1 MRKIIVF
8 IAFVFT
14 LASCSWD
21 HTFPKLLV
29 EADSL
34 LMRGAY
40 IEADSLLAMYDSTS
54 TDNCEASANYRQL
67 LRVGRLF
74 VDEDLSTSDYSLV
87 DSLCRYYEYKGSLDK
102 YAKALCFMGAVY
114 QVSDDY
120 PSAMDSYLKATSV
133 AVKCGDYYLL
143 CWLCQKKGDLYYNQR
158 MLDECVKYYREY
170 YRLAVNHRD
179 TLRIAYAA
187 NRMAKIHTIFNHAD
201 SVVWYYKKSIELA
214 KKTKYRDNIIPYS
227 ENSLCDVYIQLGE
240 FGKAK
245 DLLVHAPLEKIN
257 WAYWHLEQNHVDSAI
272 WYFEHSLDQYGLYSQ
287 AESYENLAQLE
298 EKKHHLSRAIK
309 YYKLLQIVQDSIK
322 TQSQVEETKRIEA
335 QYNLNLVK
343 KQRDDIVRRS
353 NHIEVLLYFFSFLSV
368 ILVIL
373 IIYIW
378 KYYKEKHSAEIAQ
391 EKLLRH
397 IEEEKYRQ
405 SIIQVDKNKRRIA
418 ELENLLCKA
427 DICSDV
433 GARAMIELDTEQL
446 RTENMKIEAYH
457 RKQKYLLNEFTNT
470 SLYMRIKKYAGNDG
484 FHLTEEEWHE
494 VGEGIDTVYDNFTQ
508 RLFALVSLSEVELK
522 TCYLIKLKIP
532 PVDIATMLFKS
543 KAAVTMIRQRLYKKL
558 THKKGTAKQLDEFIL
573 NF

>member
-1 MRKIIVF
+1 M
-8 IAFVFT
+8 
-14 LASCSWD
+14 
-21 HTFPKLLV
+21 
-29 EADSL
+29 
-34 LMRGAY
+34 
-40 IEADSLLAMYDSTS
+40 
-54 TDNCEASANYRQL
+54 
-67 LRVGRLF
+67 
-74 VDEDLSTSDYSLV
+74 
-87 DSLCRYYEYKGSLDK
+87 
-102 YAKALCFMGAVY
+102 
-114 QVSDDY
+114 
-120 PSAMDSYLKATSV
+120 
-133 AVKCGDYYLL
+133 
-143 CWLCQKKGDLYYNQR
+143 
-158 MLDECVKYYREY
+158 
-170 YRLAVNHRD
+170 
-179 TLRIAYAA
+179 
-187 NRMAKIHTIFNHAD
+187 
-201 SVVWYYKKSIELA
+201 
-214 KKTKYRDNIIPYS
+214 
-227 ENSLCDVYIQLGE
+227 
-240 FGKAK
+240 
-245 DLLVHAPLEKIN
+245 
-257 WAYWHLEQNHVDSAI
+257 
-272 WYFEHSLDQYGLYSQ
+272 
-287 AESYENLAQLE
+287 
-298 EKKHHLSRAIK
+298 
-309 YYKLLQIVQDSIK
+309 
-322 TQSQVEETKRIEA
+322 
-335 QYNLNLVK
+335 
-343 KQRDDIVRRS
+343 
-353 NHIEVLLYFFSFLSV
+353 
-368 ILVIL
+368 IL

-494 VGEGIDTVYDNFTQ
+494 VGDGIDTVYDNFTQ
-508 RLFALVSLSEVELK
+508 RLFALVNLSEVELK